1 MNKVD
6 KMSDR
11 QYLFGMIFIVANR
24 VDTMLEREFKRF
36 GITTKQWF
44 LSVIID
50 NLFDIPPTMKE
61 AAKEMG
67 SSHQNVKQVALK
79 LEQKGLLILEKD
91 KRDARVTRLKLSE
104 SNYDL
109 WDKLRG
115 EGTAFTQALFKNIEK
130 DELEVARRVMQKLQ
144 LNINEM
150 DTKSD
155 EVEDTI
161 ETKL

>member
-1 MNKVD
+1 MSKVE
-6 KMSDR
+6 KLSDR

-44 LSVIID
+44 LSSIID
-50 NLFDIPPTMKE
+50 NLFDTPPTLKE
-61 AAKEMG
+61 VAKEMG

-79 LEQKGLLILEKD
+79 LEQKKLLILQKD

-104 SNYDL
+104 NSYDF
-109 WDKLRG
+109 WKKLRG
-115 EGTAFTQALFKNIEK
+115 EGTSFTQALFKNIDK
-130 DELEVARRVMQKLQ
+130 DELEVTRKVIQKMQ

-150 DTKSD
+150 DNKNEGD
-155 EVEDTI
+155 EDDH
-161 ETKL
+161 